1 MHFTPKSPPKQKPI
15 TWSYKNIPSGWS
27 CCVCTHKAKQVVMWL
42 DKFIVASIWAYAYD
56 ARPCFHAFQE
66 LATRK
71 VGSGCRR
78 PSPCQPP
85 RGAHDSWSCSRVIA
99 ACSALSEVSTPQTGG
114 WSSSCCS
121 PLQFLAK
128 REKLTWIPP
137 YSEDLQKQ
145 CLGPKFPFPHFFLS
159 QCVWSPWNAGSMFDH
174 ISCVVPPIF
183 TY

>member
-27 CCVCTHKAKQVVMWL
+27 RCVCTHKAKQVVMWL
-42 DKFIVASIWAYAYD
+42 DKFIVASVWAYAYD
-56 ARPCFHAFQE
+56 TRPCFHAFQE

-78 PSPCQPP
+78 PSPCKAP
-85 RGAHDSWSCSRVIA
+85 RGAHDSCSCSRVIT

-114 WSSSCCS
+114 VELLVLYTSSVLGKKRKTDLDTTIFRASTKTLFGPQIS
-121 PLQFLAK
+121 LSSFLPLSVHMVSLK
-128 REKLTWIPP
+128 HREHVW
-137 YSEDLQKQ
+137 
-145 CLGPKFPFPHFFLS
+145 PHFLRCAS
-159 QCVWSPWNAGSMFDH
+159 N
-174 ISCVVPPIF
+174 F